1 MPKERYILMLA
12 LKRKSANT
20 CKTKVLRFTA
30 SVREQY
36 IYIKGCVI
44 MAETKQFKAES
55 KRLLDMMINSIYTHK
70 EIFLRELIS
79 NASDAIDKLYFKSL
93 TDDKVG
99 MNKDDFKIEITA
111 DKENKVLTISDN
123 GIGMT
128 ADELEN
134 NLGIIANS
142 GSFKFKNENEKTDDV
157 DIIGQFGV
165 GFYSAFMVAKE
176 VEVRSK
182 AYGSDKAYMW
192 KSSGADGYTIEECD
206 KDSVGTEIR
215 LTLKDDTETECYD
228 EYLEASTIKEL
239 VKKYSD
245 YIRFP
250 IKMDVEKTKRKAD
263 AKEDDYSD
271 DAYETVIENETL
283 NSMVPLW
290 RKNKNELKPED
301 YNNFYKE
308 KFFDYTDPLKYIHS
322 KIEGTVTYDSLLFI
336 PARAPFNFYSK
347 DYEKGLQLYSSGV
360 LISDKCADLL
370 PDYFSFVRGLVDS
383 ADLSLNIS
391 REMLQHDHQLKTIA
405 KSIEKTI
412 KSELKKMLNN
422 EREKYEQFW
431 KTFGIQIKFGVYDN
445 YGRDKNAVEDLL
457 MFTSSHENKLT
468 TLDEYVS
475 RMKEEQKYIYY
486 AAGDSVEKIQAL
498 PQTELLRDKGY
509 EILYLTDNVDEFAV
523 KVLMRHGDK
532 EFRNVSEGDL
542 GIDTEAEKEE
552 TKKLAEENK
561 DMLSFITAALDGKV
575 KETKISDKLKSHPVC
590 ISSSGQISL
599 EMEKILN
606 QNPQNEKVKSEK
618 VLEINPNHKIFAA
631 MQKLYGED
639 KEKFKDYASILYDQ
653 ALLIEGM
660 QIEDPVEF
668 SNKICALMA
677 E

>member
-1 MPKERYILMLA
+1 
-12 LKRKSANT
+12 
-20 CKTKVLRFTA
+20 
-30 SVREQY
+30 
-36 IYIKGCVI
+36 

-99 MNKDDFKIEITA
+99 MNKSDFAINIIA
-111 DKENKVLTISDN
+111 DKDAGTLTITDN

-128 ADELEN
+128 AEELEN

-142 GSFKFKNENEKTDDV
+142 GSFKFKNENEKNDDV

-176 VEVRSK
+176 VRVRSK
-182 AYGSDKAYMW
+182 AYGSDKAYVW
-192 KSSGADGYTIEECD
+192 TSTGVDGYTIEEDD
-206 KDSVGTEIR
+206 KDTVGTEIR
-215 LTLKDDTETECYD
+215 LTLKDDTENEKYS
-228 EYLEASTIKEL
+228 EYLSDFRIKEL

-250 IKMDVEKTKRKAD
+250 IKMDVEKSRRKAD

-271 DAYETVIENETL
+271 EAYEKYVENETL

-308 KFFDYTDPLKYIHS
+308 KYYDYTDPLKYIHS
-322 KIEGTVTYDSLLFI
+322 KVEGTTTYDSLLFI
-336 PARAPFNFYSK
+336 PAQAPYNFYSK

-360 LISDKCADLL
+360 LIMDKCADLL
-370 PDYFSFVRGLVDS
+370 PDYFSFVKGLVDS

-391 REMLQHDHQLKTIA
+391 REMLQHDHQLKLIA

-422 EREKYEQFW
+422 DRENYEKFW
-431 KTFGIQIKFGVYDN
+431 KSFGVQLKFGVYDN
-445 YGRDKNAVEDLL
+445 YGRDKDAVEDLL
-457 MFTSSHENKLT
+457 LFTSSAEKKLV
-468 TLDEYVS
+468 TLDEYVA
-475 RMKEEQKYIYY
+475 RMKEDQKYIYY
-486 AAGDSVEKIQAL
+486 AAGDSVAKIEAL

-523 KVLMRHGDK
+523 KVLMRHGEK

-542 GIDTEAEKEE
+542 GIDSEKQKEE
-552 TKKLAEENK
+552 TKKLSEDNK
-561 DMLSFITAALDGKV
+561 DMLALITEALGGKI
-575 KETKISDKLKSHPVC
+575 KECRISDKLKSHPVC
-590 ISSSGQISL
+590 ISSFGQISL

-606 QNPQNEKVKSEK
+606 QNPQNQKVTSEK

-631 MQKLYGED
+631 MQKLFETD
-639 KEKFKDYASILYDQ
+639 KDKFKDYASILYDQ

-660 QIEDPVEF
+660 QIDDPVEF
-668 SNKICALMA
+668 SNKICSLMA

>member
-1 MPKERYILMLA
+1 
-12 LKRKSANT
+12 
-20 CKTKVLRFTA
+20 
-30 SVREQY
+30 
-36 IYIKGCVI
+36 

-99 MNKDDFKIEITA
+99 MNKSDFAINIIA
-111 DKENKVLTISDN
+111 DKDAGTLTITDN

-142 GSFKFKNENEKTDDV
+142 GSFKFKNENEKSEDV

-176 VEVRSK
+176 VRVRSK
-182 AYGSDKAYMW
+182 AYGSDKAYVW
-192 KSSGADGYTIEECD
+192 TSCGVDGYTIEEDD
-206 KDSVGTEIR
+206 KETVGTEIR
-215 LTLKDDTETECYD
+215 LTLKDDTENEKYS
-228 EYLEASTIKEL
+228 EYLSDFRIKEL
-239 VKKYSD
+239 IKKYSD

-250 IKMDVEKTKRKAD
+250 IKMDVEKSRRKED

-271 DAYETVIENETL
+271 EAYEKYIENETL

-308 KFFDYTDPLKYIHS
+308 KFYDYTDPLKYIHS
-322 KIEGTVTYDSLLFI
+322 KVEGATTYDSLLFI
-336 PARAPFNFYSK
+336 PSQAPYNFYSK

-360 LISDKCADLL
+360 LIMDKCADLL
-370 PDYFSFVRGLVDS
+370 PDYFSFVKGLVDS

-391 REMLQHDHQLKTIA
+391 REMLQHDHQLKLIA
-405 KSIEKTI
+405 KSIEKSI

-422 EREKYEQFW
+422 DRENYEKFW
-431 KTFGIQIKFGVYDN
+431 KSFGVQLKFGVYDN
-445 YGRDKNAVEDLL
+445 YGRDKDAVEDLL
-457 MFTSSHENKLT
+457 LFTSSAEKKLV

-475 RMKEEQKYIYY
+475 RMKEDQKYIYY
-486 AAGDSVEKIQAL
+486 AAGDSVSKIEAL

-509 EILYLTDNVDEFAV
+509 EILYLTDNVDEFAI
-523 KVLMRHGDK
+523 KVLMRHGEK

-542 GIDTEAEKEE
+542 GIDSEEQKEE
-552 TKKLAEENK
+552 TKKLSEDNK
-561 DMLSFITAALDGKV
+561 DMLALITEALGGKV
-575 KETKISDKLKSHPVC
+575 KECRISDKLKSHPVC
-590 ISSSGQISL
+590 ISSFGQISL

-606 QNPQNEKVKSEK
+606 QNPQNQKVTSEK

-631 MQKLYGED
+631 MQKLFDTD
-639 KEKFKDYASILYDQ
+639 KDKFKDYASILYDQ

-660 QIEDPVEF
+660 QIDDPVEF
-668 SNKICALMA
+668 SNKICSLMA
-677 E
+677 Q

>member
-1 MPKERYILMLA
+1 
-12 LKRKSANT
+12 
-20 CKTKVLRFTA
+20 
-30 SVREQY
+30 
-36 IYIKGCVI
+36 

-93 TDDKVG
+93 TDDQVG
-99 MNKDDFKIEITA
+99 MNKSDFAINIIA
-111 DKENKVLTISDN
+111 DKDAGTLTITDN

-142 GSFKFKNENEKTDDV
+142 GSFKFKNENEKSEDV

-176 VEVRSK
+176 VRVRSK
-182 AYGSDKAYMW
+182 AYGSDKAYVW
-192 KSSGADGYTIEECD
+192 TSCGVDGYTIEEDD
-206 KDSVGTEIR
+206 KGTVGTEIR
-215 LTLKDDTETECYD
+215 LTLKDDTENEKYS
-228 EYLEASTIKEL
+228 EYLSDFRIKEL

-250 IKMDVEKTKRKAD
+250 IKMDVEKSRRKPD

-271 DAYETVIENETL
+271 EAYEKYIENETL

-308 KFFDYTDPLKYIHS
+308 KFYDYTDPLKYVHS
-322 KIEGTVTYDSLLFI
+322 KVEGATTYDSLLFI
-336 PARAPFNFYSK
+336 PSQAPYNFYSK

-360 LISDKCADLL
+360 LIMDKCADLL
-370 PDYFSFVRGLVDS
+370 PDYFSFVKGLVDS

-391 REMLQHDHQLKTIA
+391 REMLQHDHQLKLIA
-405 KSIEKTI
+405 KSIEKSI

-422 EREKYEQFW
+422 DRENYEKFW
-431 KTFGIQIKFGVYDN
+431 KSFGVQLKFGVYDN
-445 YGRDKNAVEDLL
+445 YGRDKDAVEDLL
-457 MFTSSHENKLT
+457 LFTSSAEKKLV

-475 RMKEEQKYIYY
+475 RMKEDQKYIYY
-486 AAGDSVEKIQAL
+486 AAGDSVSKIEAL

-509 EILYLTDNVDEFAV
+509 EILYLTDNVDEFAI
-523 KVLMRHGDK
+523 KVLMRHGEK

-542 GIDTEAEKEE
+542 GIDTEEQKEE
-552 TKKLAEENK
+552 TKKLSEDNK
-561 DMLSFITAALDGKV
+561 DMLALITEALGGKI
-575 KETKISDKLKSHPVC
+575 KECRISDKLKSHPVC
-590 ISSSGQISL
+590 ISSFGQISL

-606 QNPQNEKVKSEK
+606 QNPQNQKVTSEK

-631 MQKLYGED
+631 MQKLFDTD
-639 KEKFKDYASILYDQ
+639 KDKFKDYASILYDQ

-660 QIEDPVEF
+660 QIDDPVEF
-668 SNKICALMA
+668 SNKICSLMA
-677 E
+677 Q

>member
-1 MPKERYILMLA
+1 MKVL
-12 LKRKSANT
+12 KSA
-20 CKTKVLRFTA
+20 A
-30 SVREQY
+30 SVWNQY

-445 YGRDKNAVEDLL
+445 YGRDKDAVEDLL

>member
-1 MPKERYILMLA
+1 M
-12 LKRKSANT
+12 
-20 CKTKVLRFTA
+20 KVLRSTA

-445 YGRDKNAVEDLL
+445 YGRDKDAVEDLL

-590 ISSSGQISL
+590 ISNSGQISL

>member
-1 MPKERYILMLA
+1 
-12 LKRKSANT
+12 
-20 CKTKVLRFTA
+20 
-30 SVREQY
+30 
-36 IYIKGCVI
+36 

-128 ADELEN
+128 AEELEN

-445 YGRDKNAVEDLL
+445 YGRDKDAVEDLL

>member
-1 MPKERYILMLA
+1 
-12 LKRKSANT
+12 
-20 CKTKVLRFTA
+20 
-30 SVREQY
+30 
-36 IYIKGCVI
+36 

-99 MNKDDFKIEITA
+99 MSKSDFAINIIA
-111 DKENKVLTISDN
+111 DKDAGTLTITDN

-142 GSFKFKNENEKTDDV
+142 GSFKFKNENEKSEDV

-176 VEVRSK
+176 VRVRSK
-182 AYGSDKAYMW
+182 AYGSDKAYVW
-192 KSSGADGYTIEECD
+192 TSCGVDGYTIEEDD
-206 KDSVGTEIR
+206 KETVGTEIR
-215 LTLKDDTETECYD
+215 LTLKDDTENEKYS
-228 EYLEASTIKEL
+228 EYLSDFRIKEL

-250 IKMDVEKTKRKAD
+250 IKMDVEKSRRKDD

-271 DAYETVIENETL
+271 EAYEKYIENETL

-308 KFFDYTDPLKYIHS
+308 KFYDYTDPLKYIHS
-322 KIEGTVTYDSLLFI
+322 KVEGATTYDSLLFI
-336 PARAPFNFYSK
+336 PSQAPYNFYSK

-360 LISDKCADLL
+360 LIMDKCADLL
-370 PDYFSFVRGLVDS
+370 PDYFSFVKGLVDS

-391 REMLQHDHQLKTIA
+391 REMLQHDHQLKLIA
-405 KSIEKTI
+405 KSIEKSI

-422 EREKYEQFW
+422 DRENYEKFW
-431 KTFGIQIKFGVYDN
+431 KSFGVQLKFGVYDN
-445 YGRDKNAVEDLL
+445 YGRDKDAVEDLL
-457 MFTSSHENKLT
+457 LFTSSAEKKLV

-475 RMKEEQKYIYY
+475 RMKEDQKYIYY
-486 AAGDSVEKIQAL
+486 AAGDSVSKIEAL

-509 EILYLTDNVDEFAV
+509 EILYLTDNVDEFAI
-523 KVLMRHGDK
+523 KVLMRHGEK

-542 GIDTEAEKEE
+542 GIDTEEQKEE
-552 TKKLAEENK
+552 TKKLSEDNK
-561 DMLSFITAALDGKV
+561 DMLALITEALGGKI
-575 KETKISDKLKSHPVC
+575 KECRISDKLKSHPVC
-590 ISSSGQISL
+590 ISSFGQISL

-606 QNPQNEKVKSEK
+606 QNPQNQKVTSEK

-631 MQKLYGED
+631 MQKLFETD
-639 KEKFKDYASILYDQ
+639 KDKFKDYASILYDQ

-660 QIEDPVEF
+660 QIDDPVEF
-668 SNKICALMA
+668 SNKVCSLMA
-677 E
+677 Q

>member
-1 MPKERYILMLA
+1 
-12 LKRKSANT
+12 
-20 CKTKVLRFTA
+20 
-30 SVREQY
+30 
-36 IYIKGCVI
+36 

-192 KSSGADGYTIEECD
+192 KSNGADGYTIEECD

>member
-1 MPKERYILMLA
+1 
-12 LKRKSANT
+12 
-20 CKTKVLRFTA
+20 
-30 SVREQY
+30 
-36 IYIKGCVI
+36 
-44 MAETKQFKAES
+44 MAETRQFKAES

-93 TDDKVG
+93 TDSNVG
-99 MNKDDFKIEITA
+99 MNKSDFAITIVP
-111 DKENKVLTISDN
+111 DKDAGTLTITDN

-142 GSFKFKNENEKTDDV
+142 GSFKFKNENEKTEDV

-176 VEVRSK
+176 VRVRTR
-182 AYGSDKAYMW
+182 AYGSDKAYVW
-192 KSSGADGYTIEECD
+192 TSQGVDGYTIEEDD
-206 KDSVGTEIR
+206 KESVGTEIR
-215 LTLKDDTETECYD
+215 LTLKEDTENEKYS
-228 EYLEASTIKEL
+228 EYFSDFRLKEL

-250 IKMDVEKTKRKAD
+250 IKMDVEKSRRKDD
-263 AKEDDYSD
+263 AKDDDYSEN
-271 DAYETVIENETL
+271 AYETYIENETL
-283 NSMVPLW
+283 NSMIPLW
-290 RKNKNELKPED
+290 RKNKNELKAED
-301 YNNFYKE
+301 YNSFYKE

-322 KIEGTVTYDSLLFI
+322 KVEGTATYDSLLFI
-336 PARAPFNFYSK
+336 PSRAPYNFFSK

-360 LISDKCADLL
+360 LIMDKCADLL
-370 PDYFSFVRGLVDS
+370 PDYFSFVKGLVDS

-391 REMLQHDHQLKTIA
+391 REMLQHDHQLKLIA
-405 KSIEKTI
+405 KSIEKSI

-422 EREKYEQFW
+422 DRETYEKFW
-431 KTFGIQIKFGVYDN
+431 KEFGIQLKFGVYDN
-445 YGRDKNAVEDLL
+445 YGRDKDAVEELL
-457 MFTSSHENKLT
+457 LFTSSAEKKLV

-486 AAGDSVEKIQAL
+486 ASGESVTKIEAL

-542 GIDTEAEKEE
+542 GIDSEEQKEE
-552 TKKLAEENK
+552 TKKLSEENK
-561 DMLSFITAALDGKV
+561 DMLSLISEALDGKI
-575 KETKISDKLKSHPVC
+575 KECRISDKLKSHPVC
-590 ISSSGQISL
+590 LSSFGQISL

-606 QNPQNEKVKSEK
+606 QNPQNQKVTSEK
-618 VLEINPNHKIFAA
+618 VLELNPNHKIFTA
-631 MQKLYGED
+631 MQKLFQSD
-639 KEKFKDYASILYDQ
+639 KDKFKDYASILYNQ
-653 ALLIEGM
+653 ALLIEGLP
-660 QIEDPVEF
+660 IEDPVDF
-668 SNKICALMA
+668 SNKICSLKA